1 MKKLSVN
8 ETFAICMIMLL
19 ISYVVSYN
27 LPRWLD
33 KSSSEP
39 SRGHVTATLGE
50 EPDEKTFSILTNTNQ
65 RVPLTPREFNCLS
78 RNIYHEAKFEG
89 YIGKIA
95 VANVT
100 YNRLKQQHWGKTMC
114 KVVYRKNQF
123 SWTKFRR
130 MREERPH
137 GQSWVQA
144 KDAAAAFA
152 RGVRVTTLAKADHY
166 HGDYIEAPG
175 WSKDMFVRAHIGKHI
190 FYSQR

>member
-8 ETFAICMIMLL
+8 ETLAMCIIMLL

-27 LPRWLD
+27 WSRWFD
-33 KSSSEP
+33 NPK
-39 SRGHVTATLGE
+39 RGHVTAVLGDDSE
-50 EPDEKTFSILTNTNQ
+50 DKTMSMLVNTHKRVHLTSK
-65 RVPLTPREFNCLS
+65 EFICLS

-100 YNRLKQQHWGKTMC
+100 YNRLQQHHWGNTFC
-114 KVVYRKNQF
+114 KVVYKKNQF
-123 SWTKFRR
+123 SWTKYRR
-130 MREERPH
+130 MRYEIPH

-152 RGVRVTTLAKADHY
+152 RGVRVTTLSKADHY
-166 HGDYIEAPG
+166 HGDYIKPPS
-175 WSKDMFVRAHIGKHI
+175 WSKEMFVRAHIGNHI